1 MGIASAS
8 QFHVYF
14 TLGSTTLVGA
24 FSAITNPSFEAL
36 ALGGEVFKLGIFED
50 FTINGAWCDIDNV
63 DAATNAD
70 RMGQF
75 ICESII

>member
-1 MGIASAS
+1 MHQHPNFTS
-8 QFHVYF
+8 
-14 TLGSTTLVGA
+14 TLGQHPGRGCHCDYEPSYG
-24 FSAITNPSFEAL
+24 PSFEAL

-63 DAATNAD
+63 DATTNVD

>member
-1 MGIASAS
+1 MLNMGSCDYEPS
-8 QFHVYF
+8 C
-14 TLGSTTLVGA
+14 G
-24 FSAITNPSFEAL
+24 PSFEAL

-70 RMGQF
+70 RISQF